1 MLATYRDKSWL
12 QRYKVLVLLAYV
24 AFVFAYGAA
33 FALIGRFFLTFF
45 TVPILLGIFGVIAL
59 LPVTDRAPNRALTPM
74 LFAFILALC
83 CWPDYLAISL
93 PGLPWITLIRL
104 IAFPLAILFLIDLS
118 SSTAI
123 RREINDAMRP
133 NKAAYVCLIVFV
145 ILAALSIGLSKNPVQ
160 SMNKFIVLVS
170 TCIVPLLIASWV
182 FQRPGRAENFAKAL
196 LFVTIFVCLIAVQE
210 VRHRQLPWAG
220 HIPSFLAIQDEAVQR
235 ILAGS
240 SRAGTNIYRAQSR
253 FTTSLGLGEFLGL
266 ALPFIL
272 HLLFTRSSLLIRALC
287 VLSLPLLV
295 YVVIETDSRLAAIGM
310 LASCMMYLLAWAV
323 LRWRTREGS
332 LFGPFITIAYPAIFT
347 VFMAS
352 TFFVGRLRGMVWGD
366 GSQDPSNEARKIM
379 YREGFPMVLKNPL
392 GYGWGM
398 GARTLG
404 YTNGAGTLT
413 IDTYY
418 LAIALELGVLGFLV
432 YYGFF
437 LLILAKSGLAVL
449 NLKDR
454 DALFLIPIAIAFV
467 NFIISKSVF
476 SNQENHPLVFVMAGI
491 AIALLKRNADAEA
504 EAQAQ
509 RRQALATV

>member
-1 MLATYRDKSWL
+1 
-12 QRYKVLVLLAYV
+12 
-24 AFVFAYGAA
+24 
-33 FALIGRFFLTFF
+33 
-45 TVPILLGIFGVIAL
+45 
-59 LPVTDRAPNRALTPM
+59 
-74 LFAFILALC
+74 
-83 CWPDYLAISL
+83 
-93 PGLPWITLIRL
+93 
-104 IAFPLAILFLIDLS
+104 
-118 SSTAI
+118 
-123 RREINDAMRP
+123 
-133 NKAAYVCLIVFV
+133 
-145 ILAALSIGLSKNPVQ
+145 
-160 SMNKFIVLVS
+160 
-170 TCIVPLLIASWV
+170 
-182 FQRPGRAENFAKAL
+182 
-196 LFVTIFVCLIAVQE
+196 
-210 VRHRQLPWAG
+210 
-220 HIPSFLAIQDEAVQR
+220 
-235 ILAGS
+235 
-240 SRAGTNIYRAQSR
+240 
-253 FTTSLGLGEFLGL
+253 
-266 ALPFIL
+266 
-272 HLLFTRSSLLIRALC
+272 
-287 VLSLPLLV
+287 
-295 YVVIETDSRLAAIGM
+295 M